1 MRKPNQSELQLDR
14 SQLLYSE
21 HLGQTL
27 QEAAQPNI
35 AKKAHHITL
44 HNHVAHYKYIKIINL
59 ITIIE
64 DSISFSFFDKTNDL
78 FFN

>member
-1 MRKPNQSELQLDR
+1 MHKPDQSELQLDQSR
-14 SQLLYSE
+14 LPYSK
-21 HLGQTL
+21 HLGQIS

-35 AKKAHHITL
+35 AKKAHHITV
-44 HNHVAHYKYIKIINL
+44 HNHVAHYKYIKIINF

>member
-1 MRKPNQSELQLDR
+1 MRKPDQSELQLDR
-14 SQLLYSE
+14 FQLPYSE

-35 AKKAHHITL
+35 AKKTHHITL
-44 HNHVAHYKYIKIINL
+44 HNHVAHYKYIKII
-59 ITIIE
+59 E
-64 DSISFSFFDKTNDL
+64 DSIYFSFFDKTNDL